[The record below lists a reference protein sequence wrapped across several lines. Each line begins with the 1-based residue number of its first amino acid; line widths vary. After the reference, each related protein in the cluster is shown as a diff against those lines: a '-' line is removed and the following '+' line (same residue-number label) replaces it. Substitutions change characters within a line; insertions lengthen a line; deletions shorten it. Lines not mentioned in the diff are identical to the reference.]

1 MNCSAL
7 FSAVLCMHLRAAM
20 LPFSK
25 GFKQF
30 HSSSGSG
37 VSGQKAGERIW
48 LCAARCVCNNGLTC
62 AVCR

>member
-20 LPFSK
+20 LQFSK

-30 HSSSGSG
+30 HSSSGFG
-37 VSGQKAGERIW
+37 VSAQKVGI
-48 LCAARCVCNNGLTC
+48 AAWVLVRF
-62 AVCR
+62 A

>member
-20 LPFSK
+20 LQFSK

-30 HSSSGSG
+30 HSSSGFG
-37 VSGQKAGERIW
+37 VFGRMWKLKA
-48 LCAARCVCNNGLTC
+48 LYAFVCCSALF
-62 AVCR
+62 VL